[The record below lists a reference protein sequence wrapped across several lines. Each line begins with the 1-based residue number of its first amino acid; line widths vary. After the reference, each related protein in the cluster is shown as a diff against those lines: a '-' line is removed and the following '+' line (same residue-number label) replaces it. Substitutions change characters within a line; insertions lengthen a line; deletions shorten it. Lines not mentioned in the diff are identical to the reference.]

1 MSTILHLSELY
12 AEETWSPAGSQAID
26 LTGIEGTSCYCS
38 PEAEEALRKR
48 LADLPH
54 GGLFWIDTGDYHYIS
69 KLRLEHIRE
78 PFVLVLYDNH
88 PDDQPSAFGSG
99 LLSCGGW
106 VQTARDT
113 LPLLKKVFLNT
124 LPEDSSL
131 PVFLSLDLDVLSPA
145 FARTDWDQGS
155 MSLEELL
162 SAIDRIMTAHRVLG
176 VDVCG
181 GITAAKGGTAED
193 RRINAGTRAV
203 LEGRLGSLQSL

>member
-12 AEETWSPAGSQAID
+12 AEEAWSPAGSQAVD

-38 PEAEEALRKR
+38 PEAEDALRER
-48 LADLPH
+48 LAGLPQ

-69 KLRLEHIRE
+69 KLRLERIRE
-78 PFVLVLYDNH
+78 PFALVLYDNH
-88 PDDQPSAFGSG
+88 PDDQPGAFGSG

-155 MSLEELL
+155 MTMEELL
-162 SAIDRIMTAHRVLG
+162 TAIDRIMTAHRVLG